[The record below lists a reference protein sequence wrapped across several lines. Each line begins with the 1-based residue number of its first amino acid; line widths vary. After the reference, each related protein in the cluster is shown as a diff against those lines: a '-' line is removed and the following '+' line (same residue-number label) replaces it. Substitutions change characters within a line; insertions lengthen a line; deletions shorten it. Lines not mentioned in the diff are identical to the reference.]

1 MQTVSHNIFS
11 AERNMFYVLC
21 YFCFKFSD
29 AGFYIYIEASGKSPG
44 ESARLSLTN
53 VSGEQCLTFFYH
65 MLGFHIGQLN
75 VLVND
80 TVVMS
85 VVGEQGWDWQM
96 TQVKLNGSRNKVI
109 LICKN

>member
-1 MQTVSHNIFS
+1 
-11 AERNMFYVLC
+11 
-21 YFCFKFSD
+21 
-29 AGFYIYIEASGKSPG
+29 
-44 ESARLSLTN
+44 
-53 VSGEQCLTFFYH
+53 
-65 MLGFHIGQLN
+65 MLGFDIGQLN

>member
-1 MQTVSHNIFS
+1 
-11 AERNMFYVLC
+11 
-21 YFCFKFSD
+21 
-29 AGFYIYIEASGKSPG
+29 
-44 ESARLSLTN
+44 
-53 VSGEQCLTFFYH
+53 

-96 TQVKLNGSRNKVI
+96 AQVKLNGSRNKVI
-109 LICKN
+109 LICWENKKHPSRLSN

>member
-1 MQTVSHNIFS
+1 
-11 AERNMFYVLC
+11 MFVYL
-21 YFCFKFSD
+21 YFKILD

-85 VVGEQGWDWQM
+85 VVGEQGWDWQIA
-96 TQVKLNGSRNKVI
+96 QVKLNGTRNKV
-109 LICKN
+109 LFHF